1 MSGPRLKWTFFFPS
15 FFCPMRYLPRRVLRT
30 DWADS
35 VISLRKKWG
44 KAPRSMSRVVISAF
58 WIMDSV
64 SPTGCPS

>member
-1 MSGPRLKWTFFFPS
+1 
-15 FFCPMRYLPRRVLRT
+15 MRYLPRRVLRT